1 MMQRFF
7 HFTIT
12 SDARRQIP
20 KMILERLV
28 DEYIWQGQ
36 QYQCGA
42 ASVKDRAQRV
52 RKLVETEITRR
63 NVHKEFDRL
72 MNTRVRELEIEQEN
86 QENTGS

>member
-1 MMQRFF
+1 MQKFF

-36 QYQCGA
+36 EYQRGTE
-42 ASVKDRAQRV
+42 SVKARAKRV
-52 RKLVETEITRR
+52 RKLIENEIARR
-63 NVHKEFDRL
+63 NAHREFERIMSRV
-72 MNTRVRELEIEQEN
+72 MNEKQE
-86 QENTGS
+86 ETG